1 MAAISAPKSG
11 FRFGYALGTLTR
23 EFLRSIKRPAP
34 LNFVQTQPT
43 PILVSAFQARNDWDE
58 LSRTPTI
65 ARRGIDLNRWYEENT
80 TQAKP
85 VKPKRKRCNAR
96 KAPSTAALFVGPL
109 PKFGSLN
116 ELIA

>member
-1 MAAISAPKSG
+1 MAPMSAPTTS

-23 EFLRSIKRPAP
+23 EFLRSIKRPARLAP
-34 LNFVQTQPT
+34 VQTQPA
-43 PILVSAFQARNDWDE
+43 PILASAFQARNDWDE
-58 LSRTPTI
+58 LSKTPTI

-85 VKPKRKRCNAR
+85 MKPKRKRSNAR
-96 KAPSTAALFVGPL
+96 KAPAPAALFVGPL